1 MFNDIYL
8 QEQIG
13 DLRVD
18 MSGEDSKTVIN
29 GMYSNY
35 GLLSQQNSIELLKTK
50 LSFVQQ
56 VSQRKFDQSYIVA
69 VFDYQK

>member
-1 MFNDIYL
+1 MFTDSYL

-35 GLLSQQNSIELLKTK
+35 GL
-50 LSFVQQ
+50 
-56 VSQRKFDQSYIVA
+56 
-69 VFDYQK
+69 